1 MESIWSKTWEMQKF
15 PALNSSRSTDVAVIG
30 GGMAGILTAYQLEQA
45 GVHTVVLEANRIG
58 GGQTGNTTAKITS
71 QHGLFCSRFIEKKGE
86 ETARRYIQAN
96 QAAVEEYKR
105 IIRHEQIE
113 CDLKEMDAYVYSQD
127 GDKLRRELES
137 AQSLGVRASFVEQ
150 IEIPV
155 SCAGAVRFPGQAVF
169 HPLKFISAL
178 AEKLT
183 IYEDTPAKEVEENE
197 IRTPCGSLRAE
208 KIIFTS
214 HFPFINYPGMY
225 FARMHQER
233 SYAVAL
239 EDAGAINGMYIGDED
254 DSLSFRPYDKYIRCG
269 MTPASIG
276 GE

>member
-1 MESIWSKTWEMQKF
+1 
-15 PALNSSRSTDVAVIG
+15 
-30 GGMAGILTAYQLEQA
+30 
-45 GVHTVVLEANRIG
+45 
-58 GGQTGNTTAKITS
+58 
-71 QHGLFCSRFIEKKGE
+71 
-86 ETARRYIQAN
+86 
-96 QAAVEEYKR
+96 
-105 IIRHEQIE
+105 
-113 CDLKEMDAYVYSQD
+113 MDAYVYSQD
-127 GDKLRRELES
+127 GDKLRREVES

-178 AEKLT
+178 SEKLT

-208 KIIFTS
+208 KIIFAS

-233 SYAVAL
+233 SYAIAL
-239 EDAGAINGMYIGDED
+239 EHAGSINGMYIGDED